1 LQARTLKILRQN
13 KQLIIKP
20 TDKNLGPALLDL
32 DAYIK
37 QVLQEHLLTNDY
49 AQLTPYEAKD
59 RMEEIKRD
67 LKQLI
72 SSNRNLLT
80 TAETTYFDRSLKT
93 RLRLPVFYGLPKV
106 HKSPMSLRPVV
117 STHSSLLAIF
127 SVWLD
132 YKMKDLLHLVKS
144 YLKDSYSLIRELK
157 ELQLP
162 SSALL
167 FTADAKSMYTNIDSS
182 SGIEAL
188 RDFLTTNEASIP
200 TEFPRELFLRILEI
214 VMNNNV
220 FSFADSYWLQ
230 LSGTAMGTPA
240 ACSYATLSFGHYEN
254 VTLLPKFKDNIFFYR
269 RYIDDVF
276 GIWIPSATNNDNVWS
291 EFKQTLNDWGNLKW
305 SLEEPTR
312 KTNFLDL
319 NIEIKHSNLHFS
331 TFQKPLNLH
340 LYIPPL
346 SAHPQSCIKGLI
358 AGEIRRYWIQNSPND
373 FQTLVRKF
381 IERLHARGHTVNN
394 LTPLLLQAAATLD
407 SHTTK
412 RQDPSP
418 QAQSTLYIHWTHHP
432 KGIQR
437 SEIRQLYN
445 QTIKQHGTHDRM
457 VVAMSRPK
465 NLRDILTKT
474 ALTLPDNSTMQDY
487 ITELRTN
494 NLS

>member
-1 LQARTLKILRQN
+1 MEHGHYNKSDYIKQIYVRNPNWNPPPAPIQLEDSITDFEKLLKTSHIRSTQKHFKVNLSNLTTLQARTLKILRQN

-358 AGEIRRYWIQNSPND
+358 AGEIRRYWIQNTPND

-381 IERLHARGHTVNN
+381 IERLHVTI
-394 LTPLLLQAAATLD
+394 LD
-407 SHTTK
+407 
-412 RQDPSP
+412 P
-418 QAQSTLYIHWTHHP
+418 
-432 KGIQR
+432 
-437 SEIRQLYN
+437 
-445 QTIKQHGTHDRM
+445 
-457 VVAMSRPK
+457 
-465 NLRDILTKT
+465 
-474 ALTLPDNSTMQDY
+474 
-487 ITELRTN
+487 
-494 NLS
+494 